1 MPDLVFK
8 IDGKEYIIPR
18 ESYISKRNDR
28 EGYLLIMGHR
38 TLKFWILGL
47 NFFDNYYVVFD
58 QEKSRVGFA
67 LSKNSRVRIQ
77 EIQRM
82 RGTQ

>member
-1 MPDLVFK
+1 MFK

-18 ESYISKRNDR
+18 ESYISKRNEH

-67 LSKNSRVRIQ
+67 LSKNSQVRIQ
-77 EIQRM
+77 EIQKM
-82 RGTQ
+82 RDAQ